1 MRMPSKDYKSALL
14 QLIAKYRLDE
24 KYPYWRRVTLLLE
37 RGALSEPTCK
47 ALLHNAEN
55 AAQDQEDYPDHL
67 HRLPSAEQLYVAGE
81 PQVRLGTALE
91 DPSLIIG
98 VRFDRPLHIVVAGC
112 TGFGK
117 TTLVR
122 ILLRAVHE
130 YNNASSKTHLDDRV

>member
-1 MRMPSKDYKSALL
+1 MLSKDSKSALR
-14 QLIAKYRLDE
+14 QVIAQYQLDE
-24 KYPYWRRVTLLLE
+24 KHPYWRRVTVLLE

-47 ALLHNAEN
+47 ALFHNAEK
-55 AAQDQEDYPDHL
+55 AAQEQEDYPHYL
-67 HRLPSAEQLYVAGE
+67 HRLPTAEQLYAAGE

-91 DPSLIIG
+91 DPSLVIG

-122 ILLRAVHE
+122 VLLRAVHE
-130 YNNASSKTHLDDRV
+130 YNQCFVKNPSR

>member
-1 MRMPSKDYKSALL
+1 MPSQDYKSALR
-14 QLIAKYRLDE
+14 QVIAQYQLDE

-47 ALLHNAEN
+47 ALLHKAER
-55 AAQDQEDYPDHL
+55 AAQEQEDYPDYL
-67 HRLPSAEQLYVAGE
+67 HRLPTAEQLYAAGE

-91 DPSLIIG
+91 DPSLVIG
-98 VRFDRPLHIVVAGC
+98 VRFDRALHIVVAGC

-122 ILLRAVHE
+122 VLLHQVRE
-130 YNNASSKTHLDDRV
+130 YNQCFVKDPSR